1 MEHLEHSLIKPGK
14 IEARVY
20 QQVLATSILENKS
33 SLLVIPTGLGK
44 TNVAVLVIAHLLEKN
59 PDSLTLFLAPTKP
72 LCLQHVNTLKELMTI
87 SENEVGL
94 LTGTT
99 PIDSRSE
106 IWKNSKVI
114 VATPQT
120 IERALASRRLT
131 LDNVSLVIFDEAHR
145 AVKNYAYTTIANE
158 YMAQAKEPRILG
170 LTASPGGTS
179 EKINDVCRNLFIDNI
194 EIRTKDDFDVRPY
207 VQETDIEWVKV
218 DLPEEFANIKNL
230 LDELLRDK
238 IQRLKELGYMKSTP
252 YINKR
257 DLLQIQGIIRHDIN
271 SFGRNK
277 PEAFGGA
284 SAVAS
289 AMKIYHAIELL
300 ETQGIS
306 ALNAY
311 LERMKKEAYG
321 RSSKSVKII
330 MADTRMVKAFGITA
344 IMKQR
349 GFEHPK
355 LEKLRDII
363 SEQFKNKPDSKV
375 IVFTHFRDSATLVTN
390 ALSELQNVKP
400 VRFVG
405 QASRDK
411 DKGLTQ
417 KQQGQIIKEL
427 KEGTHNLICSTSIGE
442 EGLDL
447 PSVDLVVFY
456 ESVPS
461 EIRSIQRR
469 GRTGRHS
476 RGRVIMLMAKGTRD
490 ETYFWSSRAKEKK
503 MIKTLNDMKKT
514 GVSKI
519 KQTSITSFFGT
530 PAKKEE
536 KPKVKIFADMRERN
550 SGILQELIKKDMD
563 VQLEQLKVGD
573 FLITEEIA
581 VERKELNDFV
591 SSLID
596 GRLFSQVTELKEN
609 FDKPLI
615 IVEGEGDIY
624 SIRNVSPNAIRGAM
638 SSLLLDYGIP
648 IYVSKGIED
657 TAEIL
662 NVIARRE
669 QLDLKK
675 EVRLRG
681 EKRAMLLPENQQYII
696 EGLPGVGPTLA
707 KQLLKHFGSVKAVIT
722 ASERE
727 LLQAEGIGPQRAKEI
742 KRVTDNIFIEN

>member
-1 MEHLEHSLIKPGK
+1 MEHVNHSLIKSDK
-14 IEARVY
+14 VEARIY

-44 TNVAVLVIAHLLEKN
+44 TNVAILVIAHMLEKN
-59 PDSLTLFLAPTKP
+59 PEGLTLFLAPTKP
-72 LCLQHVNTLKELMTI
+72 LCLQHVNTMKELMNI
-87 SENEVGL
+87 EEEEIGL

-99 PIDSRSE
+99 PIDSRSK
-106 IWKNSKVI
+106 IWNTSKVI

-120 IERALASRRLT
+120 IERALAARRLS

-145 AVKNYAYTTIANE
+145 AVKSYAYTTIANE
-158 YMAQAKEPRILG
+158 YMAQAKAPRILG

-194 EIRTKDDFDVRPY
+194 EIRTKDDFDVKPY
-207 VQETDIEWVKV
+207 IQETEIEWVKV
-218 DLPEEFANIKNL
+218 NLPEEFANIKKL
-230 LDELLRDK
+230 LDELLKDK
-238 IQRLKELGYMKSTP
+238 VQRLKELGYMKSTP
-252 YINKR
+252 YVNKR
-257 DLLQIQGIIRHDIN
+257 DLLQIQGQVRQDITKY
-271 SFGRNK
+271 GRNK
-277 PEAFGGA
+277 PEAFGAA
-284 SAVAS
+284 SAAAS

-311 LERMKKEAYG
+311 LERMKKEAFG

-330 MADTRMVKAFGITA
+330 MADARMVQAFGITT

-355 LEKLRDII
+355 LEELRDIV
-363 SEQFKNKPDSKV
+363 SKQFKEKLDSKI

-390 ALSELQNVKP
+390 TLKELKNVKP

-427 KEGTHNLICSTSIGE
+427 KDGTHNVICSTSIGE

-447 PSVDLVVFY
+447 PSVDVVVFY

-476 RGRVIMLMAKGTRD
+476 KGRVIMLMAKGTRD

-503 MIKTLNDMKKT
+503 MIRTLNDMKKT
-514 GVSKI
+514 GI
-519 KQTSITSFFGT
+519 TTAKQTSIASFFG
-530 PAKKEE
+530 PSVKKDD
-536 KPKVKIFADMRERN
+536 KPRVKIFADMRERN
-550 SGILQELIKKDMD
+550 SGIFNELIKRDMN

-573 FLITEEIA
+573 FLITEDIA
-581 VERKELNDFV
+581 IERKEKNDFV

-596 GRLFSQVTELKEN
+596 GRLFGQIKELKEN

-615 IVEGEGDIY
+615 IVEGTEDIY
-624 SIRNVSPNAIRGAM
+624 SIRDVSPNAIRGAM
-638 SSLLLDYGIP
+638 TSLLLDYGVP
-648 IYVSKGIED
+648 IYFSRGVED
-657 TAEIL
+657 TAGII
-662 NVIARRE
+662 NVVARRE

-707 KQLLKHFGSVKAVIT
+707 KQLLKHFGTVKNIVNADDK
-722 ASERE
+722 E
-727 LLQAEGIGPQRAKEI
+727 LLQAEGIGKERAKQI
-742 KRVTDNIFIEN
+742 KKVITETYVED